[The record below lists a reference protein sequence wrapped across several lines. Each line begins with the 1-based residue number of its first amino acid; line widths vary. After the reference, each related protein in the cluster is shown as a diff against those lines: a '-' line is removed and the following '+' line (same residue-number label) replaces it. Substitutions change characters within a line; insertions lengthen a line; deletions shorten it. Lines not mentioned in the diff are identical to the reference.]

1 MDLHDLRL
9 GDYVI
14 REDAHEGRLIG
25 EVLHIRARVQYLN
38 VGYPCRDWIDIS
50 TGTAYPYRIDD
61 PDKPVIYKASAED
74 VRRYGLADRP
84 RRTLPQIFGGQP

>member
-14 REDAHEGRLIG
+14 REDAPEGRLIG

-38 VGYPCRDWIDIS
+38 VDYPYREWVDIS
-50 TGTAYPYRIDD
+50 TATTYPYRIDD
-61 PDKPVIYKASAED
+61 PDKPTIYKASPED
-74 VRRYGLADRP
+74 IRRYGLTDRP
-84 RRTLPQIFGGQP
+84 RRTLPQINGGQP

>member
-14 REDAHEGRLIG
+14 KEDQLHGRLIG
-25 EVLHIRARVQYLN
+25 EVLHIRARISYLN
-38 VGYPCRDWIDIS
+38 AGFQCRDWVDIT

-61 PDKPVIYKASAED
+61 PARPLITKATLED
-74 VRRYGLADRP
+74 IRMYGLEDRP
-84 RRTLPQIFGGQP
+84 RRTLPQINGGAP